1 AAEGKGLGHEFLKH
15 IERCSILIHLISLNP
30 QDNED
35 VVQAY
40 ETINTELKKYS
51 KALFAKPIIIV
62 ANKSDINNEHANFA
76 KLKKVVK
83 TKLYHISALN
93 GTGIKELVD
102 EIFNVFDT
110 VQITNKIKLLNKT
123 AKTKIIELKQQ
134 KDFAKD
140 LKIVPIEANKWAV
153 QSEYMAY
160 WTNKI
165 PLDTKDNIAR
175 YNQKMQTIGV
185 EESAKKLGA
194 RAGDILMIYGN
205 EFVVD
210 Q

>member
-1 AAEGKGLGHEFLKH
+1 
-15 IERCSILIHLISLNP
+15 
-30 QDNED
+30 
-35 VVQAY
+35 
-40 ETINTELKKYS
+40 
-51 KALFAKPIIIV
+51 
-62 ANKSDINNEHANFA
+62 
-76 KLKKVVK
+76 
-83 TKLYHISALN
+83 
-93 GTGIKELVD
+93 
-102 EIFNVFDT
+102 
-110 VQITNKIKLLNKT
+110 
-123 AKTKIIELKQQ
+123 
-134 KDFAKD
+134 
-140 LKIVPIEANKWAV
+140 
-153 QSEYMAY
+153 MAY